1 MYRLT
6 DLYVKVLYPWPIK
19 EAPRRISQL
28 TQRFR
33 SEKSNVKSRLAVS
46 WIGVDLERT
55 GRNLRRIE
63 QLVVHAVA
71 ERPQQRPVGIV
82 EKRDRESGAE
92 AGGARNTES
101 FLEVVVVGGH
111 EILGQIERRD
121 DPGRAFVERI
131 DLFAQIRRVIDR
143 F

>member
-1 MYRLT
+1 MHRLT
-6 DLYVKVLYPWPIK
+6 NLHVKIFNPRPIE

-33 SEKSNVKSRLAVS
+33 SKKSNVKSRLAVS
-46 WIGVDLERT
+46 WLGVDLERT

-63 QLVVHAVA
+63 QLVVHAVS

-82 EKRDRESGAE
+82 EERDRESGAE

-111 EILGQIERRD
+111 EILGQI
-121 DPGRAFVERI
+121 
-131 DLFAQIRRVIDR
+131 
-143 F
+143 